1 MAQANL
7 PLDEDNARFEREID
21 EVLSNANP
29 NPARTG
35 CPPRAVLSELARHKR
50 GLEDPAWQHL
60 LKCSPCYR
68 DFLAFLKDSARP
80 AASALLPWRDRRLA
94 SVAIAVVLV
103 AAFGGFWLSRRPAE
117 PLAAR
122 SGSSASS
129 SPTLHAEIDLRKY
142 SVTRSEQDVGVPPPI
157 QLPADVVDLTLLLPV
172 GSEPG
177 DYDVQLLDRDLVSR
191 ASARGMGER
200 TKFIVIVKATV
211 DLRRVSAGNY
221 QLALRRAGESWRLY
235 PAQVHNG
242 APL

>member
-35 CPPRAVLSELARHKR
+35 CPPRAVLFELARHKR

-80 AASALLPWRDRRLA
+80 TAFALLPWRNRRLA
-94 SVAIAVVLV
+94 AIAVALVLV
-103 AAFGGFWLSRRPAE
+103 AALGFWLSRRPPE
-117 PLAAR
+117 PRVAS
-122 SGSSASS
+122 SGSSPSL
-129 SPTLHAEIDLRKY
+129 SPTLQAEIDLRKY
-142 SVTRSEQDVGVPPPI
+142 AVSRSERETEGLFAPI
-157 QLPADVVDLTLLLPV
+157 QIPSDVVELTLLLPV

-177 DYDVQLLDRDLVSR
+177 PYDVQLLDPNLASR
-191 ASARGMGER
+191 AAAHGTGER
-200 TKFIVIVKATV
+200 VNYIVTLKVMVDTRTV
-211 DLRRVSAGNY
+211 PAGRY
-221 QLALRRAGESWRLY
+221 QLALRHLGDGWRMY
-235 PAQVHNG
+235 PAQVR
-242 APL
+242 